1 MRPSFRLLFLIPALA
16 PVQVFAKE
24 AVKEFT
30 LYHRAFHPTAPLIQ
44 YSKRGQLILD
54 PINQPSFRSS
64 PTFAKDLLSF
74 GQTLRDS
81 GVNLDA
87 AFYQIALEREND
99 VSEAHWDISV
109 VKICH
114 LRDASAETI
123 ILHTNDPHGIRPY
136 ALDYFVSPVPH
147 DGACPKPKTAKSSNL
162 NLTPLHV
169 FAENVDKLNST
180 IIIRTSHVPPLPE
193 LKAPP
198 PLNPQGQV
206 EPPVPEKT
214 FLQKYWVYI
223 VVGLIALMLSG
234 GGDEEEPKRRAQ

>member
-109 VKICH
+109 VKIVGRH
-114 LRDASAETI
+114 PFQSPHHIYFYFITSVPSTRRIRRDYYSPYQRSA
-123 ILHTNDPHGIRPY
+123 RY
-136 ALDYFVSPVPH
+136 
-147 DGACPKPKTAKSSNL
+147 
-162 NLTPLHV
+162 
-169 FAENVDKLNST
+169 ST
-180 IIIRTSHVPPLPE
+180 ICSRL
-193 LKAPP
+193 LRLARAP
-198 PLNPQGQV
+198 
-206 EPPVPEKT
+206 
-214 FLQKYWVYI
+214 
-223 VVGLIALMLSG
+223 
-234 GGDEEEPKRRAQ
+234 RRRMSETEDSQI